1 MLKNKKLTYVSVY
14 GLETAIKNAEKLIE
28 KSKNKII
35 DLDSN
40 FNKKSL
46 IEICDFI
53 ISRDN

>member
-1 MLKNKKLTYVSVY
+1 MYQFMV
-14 GLETAIKNAEKLIE
+14 LESAIKNAEKLIE

-35 DLDSN
+35 DLDGN

-46 IEICDFI
+46 LEICDFI